1 MERLLLLW
9 DEIDEVMGYGRH
21 LAAALGHAVSEQG
34 STIRRLLTP

>member
-21 LAAALGHAVSEQG
+21 LAVGLGHTLG
-34 STIRRLLTP
+34 LLRRQ